1 MRVCVKVKVSPVK
14 KHIDTH
20 TYNRKTTIGDYM
32 QKKSSL
38 LKKKIDLS
46 YYIRCL
52 ETTKIFILN
61 LTKTLS
67 VNYMLRFEAKM
78 KKTRSLVSKRHSYAS
93 IFKNGKMRS
102 HYLGLYNAVYLQKKK
117 IRNLLAMSC
126 QIISHYQ
133 KGGGEE
139 KNFLKIL

>member
-1 MRVCVKVKVSPVK
+1 
-14 KHIDTH
+14 
-20 TYNRKTTIGDYM
+20 M
-32 QKKSSL
+32 QKKLSL
-38 LKKKIDLS
+38 LKKKKTDLS

-61 LTKTLS
+61 LTKTSS

-102 HYLGLYNAVYLQKKK
+102 HYLGLYNAVYSQEKKK

-126 QIISHYQ
+126 QIISQYQ

>member
-117 IRNLLAMSC
+117 NP
-126 QIISHYQ
+126 
-133 KGGGEE
+133 
-139 KNFLKIL
+139 